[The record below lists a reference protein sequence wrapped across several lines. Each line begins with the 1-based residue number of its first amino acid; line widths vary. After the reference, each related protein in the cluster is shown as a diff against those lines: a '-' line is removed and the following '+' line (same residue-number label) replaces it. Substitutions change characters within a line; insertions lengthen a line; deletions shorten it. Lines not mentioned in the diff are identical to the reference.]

1 MSNQIRTLVQDER
14 TLGPNQKVRGAR
26 HWSAAEVLSST
37 WFFVESCIEGEGSI
51 ERWVT
56 TSILE
61 ATKIKRALEPST
73 WARIFICMRAPRSI
87 REATMFEEIDK
98 AYLVGSSGIQVFE
111 LTNGL
116 SYVLGSENPRDSS
129 TEVKEMSLLYS
140 RKATQ

>member
-26 HWSAAEVLSST
+26 HWSAAEVLTST
-37 WFFVESCIEGEGSI
+37 WFFVESCIEGERSI
-51 ERWVT
+51 QRWVT

-61 ATKIKRALEPST
+61 ATKIRRALEPST

-98 AYLVGSSGIQVFE
+98 AYLASASGIQIFE

-116 SYVLGSENPRDSS
+116 SYVLGAENSPDIS
-129 TEVKEMSLLYS
+129 TEAKEMRLIYN
-140 RKATQ
+140 RKGI

>member
-51 ERWVT
+51 QRWVT
-56 TSILE
+56 TSMSE

-73 WARIFICMRAPRSI
+73 WARIFICMRAPKSI
-87 REATMFEEIDK
+87 REATLFEEIDK
-98 AYLVGSSGIQVFE
+98 AYSVGASGLQIFE

-116 SYVLGSENPRDSS
+116 SYVVGTGSTRETS
-129 TEVKEMSLLYS
+129 TETKEMQLLYT
-140 RKATQ
+140 RK